1 MREPCANCG
10 ENLDLAFCPACGQRR
25 FVESDRRIV
34 HLLREFFESA
44 TDFDS
49 RFWRSLRALIF
60 KPGKLS
66 HEYIVGRRVHWMA
79 PVSLFVLA
87 NVLYFFA
94 PGLSDFELPFNRQVP
109 GTLAVASTD
118 HLERYT
124 PEQQAQLRNSDGQFH
139 SRWTGPWVA
148 ARIAE
153 RDALARQRDTG
164 GRYTARDYARTYNAR
179 SADISKLLIF
189 VHAPM
194 LALVLQLLFFSSRR
208 YFAEHFVVALHLFAF
223 VLFFIEL
230 VVLPGGWVAS
240 RLGMAAMPV
249 WTTFA
254 SLALLGVYFSR
265 AIRRV
270 YDVGWWRAIPGA
282 VLTLLVMIF
291 GSLYLYRTLQFLLI
305 FWLT

>member
-10 ENLDLAFCPACGQRR
+10 ENIDLAFCPACGQRR
-25 FVESDRRIV
+25 FVESDRRIG

-49 RFWRSLRALIF
+49 RFWRSLRALIT

-94 PGLSDFELPFNRQVP
+94 PGLSDFELPFNNQVP
-109 GTLAVASTD
+109 GKIAWASTE

-124 PEQQAQLRNSDGQFH
+124 PEQQARLKSSGGQVH
-139 SRWTGPWVA
+139 SAWTGPWVEQ
-148 ARIAE
+148 RIAE
-153 RDALARQRDTG
+153 RDALARKSDPG
-164 GRYTARDYARTYNAR
+164 GRYTARDYARAYNAR

-189 VHAPM
+189 LHVPM
-194 LALVLQLLFFSSRR
+194 LALVLQLLFFNSRR
-208 YFAEHFVVALHLFAF
+208 YFAEHFVVALHLFTF

-230 VVLPGGWVAS
+230 VVLPGGWLAS
-240 RLGMAAMPV
+240 RFGVFSLPV
-249 WTTFA
+249 WATFA
-254 SLALLGVYFSR
+254 SMAILGHYF
-265 AIRRV
+265 AMAVHRV
-270 YDVGWWRAIPGA
+270 YSVSWWRAVPSA
-282 VLTLLVMIF
+282 VLLMVAMFT
-291 GSLYLYRTLQFLLI
+291 GSLYVYRTLQFLLI
-305 FWLT
+305 YALT